1 MSCVAICF
9 IIFVPPCI
17 IAIFSALQ
25 QINSDETGGTFTE
38 QERPTLISHLPSQ
51 NNDFTTM
58 PIYKCRHCYTL
69 FRKFQSH

>member
-1 MSCVAICF
+1 MELKVATLF
-9 IIFVPPCI
+9 LFHPVLSPF
-17 IAIFSALQ
+17 FSALQ

-58 PIYKCRHCYTL
+58 PIYKCRHCYS
-69 FRKFQSH
+69 RKFQSY